1 MRALIALLGAVLMVS
16 ATVPED
22 AQQLRYTIVART
34 PHDRSAYTE
43 GLIFKDGGLFESV
56 GQYGCSDVRHV
67 RLSDGKVVRARKL
80 SPEVFGEGLTEWKG
94 ELISLTW
101 KTGVG
106 YRWRASDLKR
116 IKRFRYPGEGWGLTH
131 DDKHLYMSDGTA
143 EIRML
148 DPLTFAETG
157 RIAVSLNGFPL
168 DQLNELEW
176 VHGSLYANV
185 WQSEE
190 IVRIDPKTG
199 KVTGI
204 IDLSALVS
212 EVNPSGT
219 DSVLNGI
226 AYDERRDLLLV
237 TGKNWPT
244 LFAIRLG
251 AH

>member
-1 MRALIALLGAVLMVS
+1 
-16 ATVPED
+16 
-22 AQQLRYTIVART
+22 
-34 PHDRSAYTE
+34 
-43 GLIFKDGGLFESV
+43 
-56 GQYGCSDVRHV
+56 
-67 RLSDGKVVRARKL
+67 
-80 SPEVFGEGLTEWKG
+80 
-94 ELISLTW
+94 
-101 KTGVG
+101 
-106 YRWRASDLKR
+106 
-116 IKRFRYPGEGWGLTH
+116 
-131 DDKHLYMSDGTA
+131 MSDGTA

-176 VHGSLYANV
+176 VQGSLYANV

-251 AH
+251 GH